1 MAKKELINEKF
12 PFIWHG
18 GDYCPEQW
26 QYAPEILN

>member
-18 GDYCPEQW
+18 GDYCPSSGSM
-26 QYAPEILN
+26 PPKF